1 MPKVSI
7 CVPVYNVEQYISRCI
22 ESVISQSLKDIEIII
37 VNDCTPDKSM
47 EIVRQYA
54 ETDKRIVIVEHDVNH
69 GLMMA
74 RRTGYMSATGDY
86 ITFCDSDD
94 TLAEGALED
103 FYAAAVKE
111 DADIV
116 SGTIQYVTT
125 TGERYLWKNKLQ
137 YGSDK
142 ISIFKSLLKGECG
155 HNLCSRLFRKE
166 LLQNHNYQTFDNF
179 INAEDAAPKLFAT
192 CVTRERNSE
201 ASWKVYAGGT
211 GLSQHCLQM
220 EINLVEFRNQLQA
233 SGFQVEEKEV
243 TYQHDG
249 YIESLHQATNSN
261 YPSYFRPFTRR
272 SFISLLS
279 LKRRAY
285 EYEKEVRFFLIPRDS
300 KGPRSHGKQKSDYRD
315 IQIYG
320 IRLSRE

>member
-1 MPKVSI
+1 MPKVSVCI
-7 CVPVYNVEQYISRCI
+7 PVYNVEQYIGRCI

-74 RRTGYMSATGDY
+74 RRTGYMSASGDY

-179 INAEDAAPKLFAT
+179 INAEDAALFYQVIDNVKKMVAINRIVY
-192 CVTRERNSE
+192 CYWQNVESSSQTRLSSARLENVVVANMLNYKICSKYKE
-201 ASWKVYAGGT
+201 LQGYTWVAISTSLNDWYTKGYNKE
-211 GLSQHCLQM
+211 GLLD
-220 EINLVEFRNQLQA
+220 NLLIKY
-233 SGFQVEEKEV
+233 G
-243 TYQHDG
+243 
-249 YIESLHQATNSN
+249 IEDLVNPIKMIIHMPL
-261 YPSYFRPFTRR
+261 Y
-272 SFISLLS
+272 LS
-279 LKRRAY
+279 LKIFIKRY
-285 EYEKEVRFFLIPRDS
+285 FIRFI
-300 KGPRSHGKQKSDYRD
+300 KGNSDK
-315 IQIYG
+315 
-320 IRLSRE
+320 L